1 MLDVVPGGTVW
12 TLHADQVLVF
22 ASPAFQQKPIHVF
35 FALVLV
41 SLDAVPPQDK
51 MLGNVVD
58 ARSHQADGDIMPGHA
73 GVLGLAKFIVQ
84 PVVDVLE
91 IHDPAV
97 VEVLP
102 GPDVFIQ
109 VSRVRICQWMF
120 MNVVPTETEVETAN
134 EGDFVV
140 DDDELFMVRLAQ
152 FLALVRGLRSLPE
165 STNPVQGYIRQIL
178 KRIMIRVPDHMD
190 IAMAW

>member
-1 MLDVVPGGTVW
+1 
-12 TLHADQVLVF
+12 
-22 ASPAFQQKPIHVF
+22 
-35 FALVLV
+35 
-41 SLDAVPPQDK
+41 
-51 MLGNVVD
+51 
-58 ARSHQADGDIMPGHA
+58 
-73 GVLGLAKFIVQ
+73 
-84 PVVDVLE
+84 
-91 IHDPAV
+91 
-97 VEVLP
+97 
-102 GPDVFIQ
+102 
-109 VSRVRICQWMF
+109 